1 MSDSSAL
8 RYGTLPDDQLAQVVA
23 AIVDP
28 TGQSEDAVDRARN
41 IIRTVRANTTCLGD
55 MNRGCY

>member
-1 MSDSSAL
+1 MSDAAQL
-8 RYGTLPDDQLAQVVA
+8 RYGTLPDDQLARLVA

-28 TGQSEDAVDRARN
+28 TGATSDAVERAEN
-41 IIRTVRANTTCLGD
+41 IIRLVRANTTCLGD